1 MGCHLVQTIRNVQST
16 SSYRPISKTY
26 RIDLDHGPPLTD
38 KSSYTLTIEPP
49 VKDFGGVYHR
59 NPLSEVSKLVAL
71 VDKERRDDM
80 GVNPEVIAFDDS
92 LAIIPYNYLL
102 QPQAIPDQL
111 DHEGVVIH
119 HVSLTEARTR
129 LPEEQIGVLHL
140 MMGRMVA
147 AYNSIR
153 NPAGW
158 FGLPQFE
165 GPPPN
170 GSHSWRETFVRL
182 ITELLQEV
190 ETLDERNPERLQ
202 GLPVFPFHL
211 ARIKLA
217 LDADSGIFDDVH
229 VPQLVVFPT
238 WEDDAIAAIVASHDD
253 SLPLLVG
260 INPRFDYALWADPLL
275 EATLLPSKSSSDVL
289 DGYGKFLNEH
299 KEGTEDVDFEESLAT
314 ERTFLKRIWYE
325 VFFHLFILADN
336 SEEDSEK
343 LTELKKDSR
352 EWALEMI
359 RRMMVQMQEAG
370 LLD

>member
-1 MGCHLVQTIRNVQST
+1 M
-16 SSYRPISKTY
+16 
-26 RIDLDHGPPLTD
+26 
-38 KSSYTLTIEPP
+38 
-49 VKDFGGVYHR
+49 YHR

-111 DHEGVVIH
+111 DHEDVVIH

-165 GPPPN
+165 GTPPN

>member
-111 DHEGVVIH
+111 DHEDVVIH

-165 GPPPN
+165 GTPPN